1 MNKLLVATF
10 ALVSVF
16 SMPAS
21 AALTP
26 DGVPPRGF
34 ATFQTYPR
42 NTEAN
47 PEHHQVQSAEQG
59 SQSRDATGQIN
70 DPANDR
76 RREHG
81 LHVR

>member
-10 ALVSVF
+10 ALVTVF

-21 AALTP
+21 AALTGP
-26 DGVPPRGF
+26 GSPPRF
-34 ATFQTYPR
+34 RDIPDVSR
-42 NTEAN
+42 NAN

-76 RREHG
+76 RRENG

>member
-16 SMPAS
+16 AMPAS

-26 DGVPPRGF
+26 DRVPPRGF

-42 NTEAN
+42 NRDAN